1 MENEL
6 IDDLREANEALQ
18 EARQHA
24 IDFADDEE
32 GLITTAVDAKK
43 SEEQEDFD
51 ASDDIVIPNA
61 TTEVFRSKNRGLRNR
76 NLSTANKDQW
86 GKKRN
91 SRGGTQSF
99 VYILTMLRVVHRDGS
114 SCRYRDAIHPNPRG
128 GAKENLLFSPFGTL
142 LY

>member
-1 MENEL
+1 MSPQLLNFKSVEDLQDMENEL

-32 GLITTAVDAKK
+32 GLITSALDAKK
-43 SEEQEDFD
+43 SNEQEDGD

-61 TTEVFRSKNRGLRNR
+61 TTEAFKSKDLGLRNR

-86 GKKRN
+86 GK
-91 SRGGTQSF
+91 
-99 VYILTMLRVVHRDGS
+99 
-114 SCRYRDAIHPNPRG
+114 C
-128 GAKENLLFSPFGTL
+128 
-142 LY
+142 